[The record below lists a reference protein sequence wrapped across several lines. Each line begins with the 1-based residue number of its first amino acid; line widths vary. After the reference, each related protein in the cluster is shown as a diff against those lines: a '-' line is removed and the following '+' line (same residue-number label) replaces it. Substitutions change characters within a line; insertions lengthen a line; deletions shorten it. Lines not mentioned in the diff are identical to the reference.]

1 VDLGKTFSLDF
12 SVVPDYT
19 KPELT
24 GRIKKMIQVNANEAK
39 ARLSH
44 LLSKVEK
51 DPLRQHHKL
60 MGVKIHEDPTTPLDD
75 EDWPCD
81 LK

>member
-1 VDLGKTFSLDF
+1 
-12 SVVPDYT
+12 
-19 KPELT
+19 
-24 GRIKKMIQVNANEAK
+24 MIQVNTNEAK

-51 DPLRQHHKL
+51 DHEKVKICRNGRPIALLVPIDAPTDPLQQHHKL
-60 MGVKIHEDPTTPLDD
+60 MGVKIHEDPTAPLDD